1 MTEAETCGNCKAFR
15 WDPCLDS
22 PDAGRCCL
30 KLPPHLNADEYR
42 DDCAPL
48 NRVEPSD
55 TCHFFK
61 PTEP

>member
-1 MTEAETCGNCKAFR
+1 MAKAEICCNCRAFK
-15 WDPCLDS
+15 WDPYLD
-22 PDAGRCCL
+22 ALGTGRCGI

-48 NRVEPSD
+48 NRVEDTD

-61 PTEP
+61 PIEP